1 MDTRFE
7 ILGRDKSKWIDV
19 LSRSTMHMQSCCAH
33 AEVSVRGGGRGYRR
47 TQVKQVSVR

>member
-19 LSRSTMHMQSCCAH
+19 LSRSTTHMQSCCAH
-33 AEVSVRGGGRGYRR
+33 AEMSVRGSGRGNRR
-47 TQVKQVSVR
+47 TQERQVSV